1 LRHSIAAISMPIAFP
16 SPADQALP
24 AAQRCASAPGHTG
37 VPTAFI
43 SLCGFTALLSAA
55 VRKAQSTAQAD

>member
-1 LRHSIAAISMPIAFP
+1 MPAAIFP
-16 SPADQALP
+16 FADHCLALP
-24 AAQRCASAPGHTG
+24 AVQSRASAARVRRQ

-55 VRKAQSTAQAD
+55 VRKAQAPAQAA

>member
-1 LRHSIAAISMPIAFP
+1 MARMHRLPDALNCRSTLR
-16 SPADQALP
+16 
-24 AAQRCASAPGHTG
+24 AQRPQRVHG

-55 VRKAQSTAQAD
+55 VRKA

>member
-1 LRHSIAAISMPIAFP
+1 MPAPFP
-16 SPADQALP
+16 SPAEHCPALP
-24 AAQRCASAPGHTG
+24 ALQCCAGHTG

-55 VRKAQSTAQAD
+55 VRKVD

>member
-1 LRHSIAAISMPIAFP
+1 MPAAFFP
-16 SPADQALP
+16 FADHCLALP
-24 AAQRCASAPGHTG
+24 AVQSRASTARVRRQ

-55 VRKAQSTAQAD
+55 VRKAQDTAQAA

>member
-1 LRHSIAAISMPIAFP
+1 LRRLTAIFSMPIACP
-16 SPADQALP
+16 SPAEHSPAL
-24 AAQRCASAPGHTG
+24 QRCALAHGHPG

-55 VRKAQSTAQAD
+55 VRKAQTTAQAD

>member
-1 LRHSIAAISMPIAFP
+1 MPAAF
-16 SPADQALP
+16 SPFADLCLALP
-24 AAQRCASAPGHTG
+24 AVQSRASAARARGHTG

-55 VRKAQSTAQAD
+55 VRKAQDTAPAA

>member
-1 LRHSIAAISMPIAFP
+1 MPIAFP

-24 AAQRCASAPGHTG
+24 VAQRCAAAPGHTG

-55 VRKAQSTAQAD
+55 VRKAQATAQAD

>member
-1 LRHSIAAISMPIAFP
+1 MARTSRLTDALTCRRALR
-16 SPADQALP
+16 
-24 AAQRCASAPGHTG
+24 AQRPQRVHG

-55 VRKAQSTAQAD
+55 VRKA

>member
-1 LRHSIAAISMPIAFP
+1 MVHTRRFRHAPTRCTALR
-16 SPADQALP
+16 
-24 AAQRCASAPGHTG
+24 AQRPQRVHG

-55 VRKAQSTAQAD
+55 VRKA

>member
-1 LRHSIAAISMPIAFP
+1 LRHLITIFAMPTACP
-16 SPADQALP
+16 SPAEHSPAL
-24 AAQRCASAPGHTG
+24 QRCALAHGHPG

-55 VRKAQSTAQAD
+55 VRKAQTTAQAD